1 MLSNACPWSPGQ
13 LLKALKQKL
22 HEKEEVLL
30 GKTQVIDVLQGEVD
44 GRDQQIKVRNDFAAH
59 LNVLSVCACSHMTL
73 ACLHPPP
80 QELTERLRR
89 LQVERESLES
99 KMEAEKHVMRAQL
112 RDLMDKQRAE
122 VQRLTEQHQEQMA
135 RTQQDLLGQ
144 LEEFRRSSTAAA
156 PPGGEEASGNQPVDS
171 ASVQRIAELEGGSHD
186 WDHLCHVTAFLPVT

>member
-1 MLSNACPWSPGQ
+1 M
-13 LLKALKQKL
+13 
-22 HEKEEVLL
+22 LL

-44 GRDQQIKVRNDFAAH
+44 GRDRQIKVRIDFAAH
-59 LNVLSVCACSHMTL
+59 LSGLSLCAFSHMTL
-73 ACLHPPP
+73 ACLPRL

-144 LEEFRRSSTAAA
+144 LEELRRSSTAAA
-156 PPGGEEASGNQPVDS
+156 PPGGEEAAGNQPVDS

-186 WDHLCHVTAFLPVT
+186 WGHLCHVTAFLT